1 MKIIK
6 FWELIS
12 HIRTDQ
18 RINYL
23 KFLLKLDFFKTYLIN
38 KNILYKYKYLYFIII
53 KFKIYIY
60 ICTWMFA
67 PTVMYY

>member
-23 KFLLKLDFFKTYLIN
+23 KFLYFKFLKLDFFKTYLIN

-60 ICTWMFA
+60 VHECSRQQ
-67 PTVMYY
+67 